1 MEVARRN
8 TRTDGDDVPADYR
21 PPPYAIASVDSALRA
36 IHLLRDS
43 GSVRVTDLAVSLGVS
58 VSSAHRIVSM
68 LVYQGFAVQDNAR
81 RYVAGPALCA
91 PVIMSQRNQDLAVR
105 ARPVLEELRDTC
117 GETVNLAVR
126 IGIHTRV
133 LQTILGGPDSLGDR
147 TGHVY
152 PAHSTSAGKALLA
165 IEPTVLVD
173 RLYDRIDGRAVLP
186 GDPPHLGTLHHE
198 LERTR
203 IAGYAVC
210 REEVQRNISSIAVPV
225 FPESGP
231 PAAIVLLMTAKRL
244 TAFLAGGADAVAP
257 LILARH
263 QLETALSAV

>member
-1 MEVARRN
+1 M
-8 TRTDGDDVPADYR
+8 
-21 PPPYAIASVDSALRA
+21 
-36 IHLLRDS
+36 
-43 GSVRVTDLAVSLGVS
+43 RVTDLAASLGVA
-58 VSSAHRIVSM
+58 VSSAHRILSM

-91 PVIMSQRNQDLAVR
+91 PVVMSQRNQDLAVR

-133 LQTILGGPDSLGDR
+133 LQTILGGPDALGDR

-152 PAHSTSAGKALLA
+152 PAHSSSAGKVLLA
-165 IEPTVLVD
+165 TEPPALVD
-173 RLYDRIDGRAVLP
+173 RLYDPTDGRAVLY
-186 GDPPHLGTLHHE
+186 GNPPDLGILRRA

-203 IAGYAVC
+203 VAGYAVC
-210 REEVQRNISSIAVPV
+210 HEEVQHDISSIAVPV
-225 FPESGP
+225 LPEPGP

-244 TAFLAGGADAVAP
+244 SAFLEGGDAALAP
-257 LILARH
+257 LFHARH
-263 QLETALSAV
+263 KLEAALSAG